1 MYGIAEWAFWLS
13 VAGVAY
19 VYCGLVLLVAA
30 VGWLR
35 RLDVQTA
42 ALTPSVSLIIAAY
55 NEEAVIGDRLDNALA
70 LDYPADRLQILV
82 ASDGCSDATEEIVR
96 KYAVRGVQLLSLPR
110 QGKIRALNA
119 AVAQA
124 TGEVLVFSDANVM
137 CHPLAL
143 RALTSNFADPSV
155 GGVAGHASYKLEK
168 ASESS
173 GRGERLYLDYDT
185 WLKQLESRSGSIVS
199 AHGALY
205 AVRRNLY
212 QPVMDLAVTDDF
224 AISTAVV
231 EQGYRLVFEPGARAT
246 EFAVPESGREFRRRV
261 RLMTR
266 GLRAVLLRRRLLNPM
281 RFGFYSVVLFSHK
294 VLRRLAWIPLFGLT
308 LSSAYLAQ
316 SSAFYAGVITLLA
329 LFYTLA
335 FLGFLLRRSSSGRRK
350 FFYIPFYYCMA
361 NAASVVAVV
370 QLLRRRRIELWQPQR
385 HTPQ

>member
-1 MYGIAEWAFWLS
+1 
-13 VAGVAY
+13 
-19 VYCGLVLLVAA
+19 
-30 VGWLR
+30 
-35 RLDVQTA
+35 
-42 ALTPSVSLIIAAY
+42 
-55 NEEAVIGDRLDNALA
+55 
-70 LDYPADRLQILV
+70 
-82 ASDGCSDATEEIVR
+82 
-96 KYAVRGVQLLSLPR
+96 
-110 QGKIRALNA
+110 
-119 AVAQA
+119 
-124 TGEVLVFSDANVM
+124 
-137 CHPLAL
+137 
-143 RALTSNFADPSV
+143 
-155 GGVAGHASYKLEK
+155 
-168 ASESS
+168 
-173 GRGERLYLDYDT
+173 LDYDT

-199 AHGALY
+199 AQGALY

-316 SSAFYAGVITLLA
+316 SSAYYAGVITLLA

-335 FLGFLLRRSSSGRRK
+335 FLGFLLRRSSAGRKK